1 MEHDEKGKVF
11 THIVH
16 KDILH
21 ARIQTLT
28 HQITGEIYLKH
39 EQRVKD
45 ELEIAEQFIA
55 VTSAKVYKLTGELAY
70 EAPFVTI
77 NRSHIVWLAL
87 EDEPS

>member
-16 KDILH
+16 KDVLH

-55 VTSAKVYKLTGELAY
+55 VTSAKVYTLGGELAY
-70 EAPFVTI
+70 EAPFLTV
-77 NRSHIVWLAL
+77 NRLHIIWLAL